1 MRQVKEKNITIYIM
15 NNDSDTSAEMDMNIL
30 DNNDNKI
37 DITQQNNQENQKTE
51 INIKKPESSDTDYYL
66 NLLANQ
72 DKLNDDSDNKSNV
85 SSSSLSEIIESEEES
100 DESDSESEESDKEK
114 SSEKSSNSSSKA
126 NFNKI
131 SLSPK
136 KSTSPKQS
144 PRLKRS
150 SPRNDNIKFDPP
162 KQVTSFEVKKELSPQ
177 ELRMKKI
184 ELLRKLSELK
194 AKGYELS
201 KSYNFDSSIEEMEY
215 EFELLKSF
223 ANKRNGVKLY
233 KNILL
238 NTVSAV
244 EFLNDKYDPFDFQLT
259 GWSEHMSVEVD
270 SYDEVIEEI
279 YEKYKGTGKKMP
291 PEIKLLMLI
300 LASASAFH
308 FSKST
313 FKNLPGVDKILQNNP
328 DLISKMMNPQKE
340 SSQFMTEQ
348 EINIERQRKNILEK
362 EKQMRKGQQP
372 PAVNNVTSFQN
383 NQFAPVNNN
392 QQINTPPVQG
402 GGLKAPMNVQDI
414 LNRLHNSDNNNSSDT
429 QEESSSNNDRLVAS
443 SSLNSSEKRKGRKK
457 KTIMTIT

>member
-37 DITQQNNQENQKTE
+37 DMTQQNNQENQKTE
-51 INIKKPESSDTDYYL
+51 IKKPESSDTDYYL

-100 DESDSESEESDKEK
+100 DESESESEESDKEK

-162 KQVTSFEVKKELSPQ
+162 KQVASFEVKKELSPQ

>member
-1 MRQVKEKNITIYIM
+1 M
-15 NNDSDTSAEMDMNIL
+15 NNDSDTSAEMDFNIL
-30 DNNDNKI
+30 DNNNNKI
-37 DITQQNNQENQKTE
+37 E
-51 INIKKPESSDTDYYL
+51 IPTNDEKPQDDQPSVPNKKQESSDTDYYL

-72 DKLNDDSDNKSNV
+72 NKLNDDSDIKSNN
-85 SSSSLSEIIESEEES
+85 SSSSLSEVIESDNE
-100 DESDSESEESDKEK
+100 SESESESSEVDENDSSDK
-114 SSEKSSNSSSKA
+114 STNSSSKA
-126 NFNKI
+126 NYQKI
-131 SLSPK
+131 SVSPK
-136 KSTSPKQS
+136 RSPKE
-144 PRLKRS
+144 
-150 SPRNDNIKFDPP
+150 NIKFEPP
-162 KQVTSFEVKKELSPQ
+162 INVQTTNAEQKKELTPQ
-177 ELRMKKI
+177 EMRMKKI

-194 AKGYELS
+194 SKGYDLS
-201 KSYNFDSSIEEMEY
+201 KNYDFSSSIEEMEY

-291 PEIKLLMLI
+291 PEIKLVMLI
-300 LASASAFH
+300 VASASAFH

-313 FKNLPGVDKILQNNP
+313 FKNLPGVDKVLQNNP
-328 DLISKMMNPQKE
+328 DLIAKMMNPQKE

-348 EINIERQRKNILEK
+348 EINIERQRKNIIEK
-362 EKQMRKGQQP
+362 EKQMRRGNK
-372 PAVNNVTSFQN
+372 TETDTFQN
-383 NQFAPVNNN
+383 KQYAPVNMN
-392 QQINTPPVQG
+392 QQINTPPISQNKPSQAG
-402 GGLKAPMNVQDI
+402 SIKAPMNVQDI
-414 LNRLHNSDNNNSSDT
+414 LSRLHNSENNNSTDT

-457 KTIMTIT
+457 KSIMTIS

>member
-100 DESDSESEESDKEK
+100 DESESESEESDKEK
-114 SSEKSSNSSSKA
+114 SSEKSTNSSSKA

-136 KSTSPKQS
+136 KSTSPNQS

-150 SPRNDNIKFDPP
+150 SPRNDNIKFEPP
-162 KQVTSFEVKKELSPQ
+162 KQVSSFEVKKELTPQ

-291 PEIKLLMLI
+291 PEIKLLIVL